1 MPTREEMRGLGEE
14 IVRSYEDRVSG
25 IAELRNTVE
34 LELKEFQN
42 SRIAMGR
49 ELRADLARSVADIK
63 TAVGTQLKE
72 LDDAHATMSKE
83 LKADLAKVRPAL
95 MEEDRKRQSEAR
107 EFMGELGRVVAQG
120 KAAVNAQLKEFADI
134 QAGARDEWQK
144 LTATMQAKRAGAAV
158 AVAPSPSVEGE
169 LLNRVFAYLAN
180 HPDGTRM
187 TELEQVFGV
196 PRIQMARVL
205 KSLMDQ
211 NKVQKRGL
219 LYFAI

>member
-1 MPTREEMRGLGEE
+1 
-14 IVRSYEDRVSG
+14 
-25 IAELRNTVE
+25 
-34 LELKEFQN
+34 
-42 SRIAMGR
+42 
-49 ELRADLARSVADIK
+49 
-63 TAVGTQLKE
+63 
-72 LDDAHATMSKE
+72 
-83 LKADLAKVRPAL
+83 
-95 MEEDRKRQSEAR
+95 
-107 EFMGELGRVVAQG
+107 
-120 KAAVNAQLKEFADI
+120 
-134 QAGARDEWQK
+134 
-144 LTATMQAKRAGAAV
+144 MQAKRAGAAV